1 MAMGGGGTGDDEGR
15 LHGRVWECGERRW
28 RAVGGVCVV
37 EWGGEGKEVVWD
49 GRAPADWWEAQEDQR
64 AIEALP
70 LADLQKIAEGLEDDA
85 QAEDVKNT
93 AAESEA
99 AASQATPAQ
108 PAAGLESVEEEADA
122 GGKRQSDSE

>member
-1 MAMGGGGTGDDEGR
+1 MKWPSTVEAAPPPAWEPWPSAPPMWKGVKHLSSKDKTGGG
-15 LHGRVWECGERRW
+15 
-28 RAVGGVCVV
+28 A
-37 EWGGEGKEVVWD
+37 
-49 GRAPADWWEAQEDQR
+49 AEDQR

-70 LADLQKIAEGLEDDA
+70 LADLQKITEGLEDDA

-99 AASQATPAQ
+99 AASQAPPAQ
-108 PAAGLESVEEEADA
+108 PAGGLASAEEEADA

>member
-1 MAMGGGGTGDDEGR
+1 M
-15 LHGRVWECGERRW
+15 WW
-28 RAVGGVCVV
+28 R
-37 EWGGEGKEVVWD
+37 GGEGKEVVWD

-64 AIEALP
+64 AIETLP